1 METRID
7 YASELNPEQFAAVQA
22 PDGPVLIIAA
32 AGTGKTRAL
41 VYRVAWLV
49 EQGVPP
55 SSILLVTFT
64 NKAAQEML
72 DRARTLVGPSVS
84 GLWGGTFHHLANR
97 ILRRHAEA
105 LGYGTDYG
113 IIDSDDQRRLVKQ
126 IVADL
131 GLKDK
136 HFPKPDVLLSV
147 FSYAINTET
156 PVEDAAFDRFE
167 HHPIEVQDIVRVHAE
182 YEKRKRTMNGMDFDD
197 MLVNCLALL
206 EEQESVRAHY
216 QEQFRYIMVDEFQ
229 DTNVIQSKL
238 VELLAARHRNIL
250 VVGDDFQS
258 IYAWRGADFR
268 NIIDFP
274 KEYPEAKVYTLETN
288 YRSVPEIL
296 KVANQC
302 IAGNPEQFQKE
313 LRAVRDPS
321 GKPRTVYVQNG
332 HQQAHYIIE
341 TIRNLQRE
349 GYPLRNMAILYRSHF
364 HSMEIQLELAR
375 QRVAHVITSG
385 VRFFEQAHIKDL
397 CSLLR
402 LVHNPADQLSFGRLL
417 GLLPGVGP
425 RTVHKIWLL
434 IGERF
439 AASNPST
446 RTQVMNAVPKKAL
459 ALWQKIDPIFD
470 CYTDEDLRRNPSE
483 IIHLFNRDFYD
494 QFAVETFENYPRRKE
509 DINELIDYA
518 TRFSSLDDF
527 LSELALVTNIEAEEA
542 RSSGE
547 EDAIRLSTIHQAK
560 GLEFEVVFVPWLTE
574 EMFPSGR
581 AIDDDPSASEE
592 RRLFYVVTTRA
603 KDELYLLIPE
613 YRRKRDGGI
622 QYFDPSRFIEE
633 LDEDL
638 VEKCEPGYFHGL

>member
-1 METRID
+1 
-7 YASELNPEQFAAVQA
+7 
-22 PDGPVLIIAA
+22 
-32 AGTGKTRAL
+32 
-41 VYRVAWLV
+41 
-49 EQGVPP
+49 
-55 SSILLVTFT
+55 
-64 NKAAQEML
+64 
-72 DRARTLVGPSVS
+72 
-84 GLWGGTFHHLANR
+84 
-97 ILRRHAEA
+97 
-105 LGYGTDYG
+105 
-113 IIDSDDQRRLVKQ
+113 
-126 IVADL
+126 
-131 GLKDK
+131 
-136 HFPKPDVLLSV
+136 
-147 FSYAINTET
+147 
-156 PVEDAAFDRFE
+156 
-167 HHPIEVQDIVRVHAE
+167 
-182 YEKRKRTMNGMDFDD
+182 

-206 EEQESVRAHY
+206 EEQESVRTHY

-274 KEYPEAKVYTLETN
+274 EEYPEAKVYTLETN

-302 IAGNPEQFQKE
+302 IAGNPDQFQKK

-321 GKPRTVYVQNG
+321 GKPCTVYVQNG

-439 AASNPST
+439 AVSNPTT
-446 RTQVMNAVPKKAL
+446 RIQVMKAMPKKAL

-518 TRFSSLDDF
+518 TRFSSLDEF

-542 RSSGE
+542 RASGE

-603 KDELYLLIPE
+603 KDQLYLLIPE

-622 QYFDPSRFIEE
+622 QYFNPSRFIEE

-638 VEKCEPGYFHGL
+638 VEKREPGYFHGL

>member
-7 YASELNPEQFAAVQA
+7 YASELNAEQLAAVQA
-22 PDGPVLIIAA
+22 PDGPVLVIAA
-32 AGTGKTRAL
+32 AGTGKTRTL

-55 SSILLVTFT
+55 GSILLVTFT

-136 HFPKPDVLLSV
+136 QFPKPDVLLSV

-167 HHPIEVQDIVRVHAE
+167 HHPIEVQDIVHVHAE

-206 EEQESVRAHY
+206 EKEESVRKIY

-229 DTNVIQSKL
+229 DTNVIQSRL

-268 NIIDFP
+268 NIVDFP
-274 KEYPEAKVYTLETN
+274 EEYPEAKVYMLETN

-296 KVANQC
+296 EVANQC
-302 IAGNPEQFQKE
+302 IAGNPDQFQKE

-321 GKPRTVYVQNG
+321 GKPCTVYVQNG

-349 GYPLRNMAILYRSHF
+349 GYPLRSMAILYRSHF

-439 AASNPST
+439 AASNPTT
-446 RTQVMNAVPKKAL
+446 RSQVMNAVPKKAL
-459 ALWQKIDPIFD
+459 ALWQKIDLIFD
-470 CYTDEDLRRNPSE
+470 CYIDEDLRRNPSE

-494 QFAVETFENYPRRKE
+494 QFAVESFENYARRKE

-518 TRFSSLDDF
+518 TRFNSLDDF

-542 RSSGE
+542 RASGE

-574 EMFPSGR
+574 GMFPSVR
-581 AIDDDPSASEE
+581 AIEDDPSASEE

-613 YRRKRDGGI
+613 YRRKRDGSI
-622 QYFDPSRFIEE
+622 QYFSSSRFIEE

-638 VEKCEPGYFHGL
+638 VEELEPGYFHGL